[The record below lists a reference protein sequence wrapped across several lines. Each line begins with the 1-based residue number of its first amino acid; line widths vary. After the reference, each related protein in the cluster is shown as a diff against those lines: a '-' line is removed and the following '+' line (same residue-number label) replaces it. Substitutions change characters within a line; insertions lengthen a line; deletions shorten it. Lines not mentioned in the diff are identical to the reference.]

1 MLLSSTIQIKA
12 EVFDIF
18 KEPCLFVYLTDGG
31 VDAYPLNTIEGKY
44 YTDGDSTYIKLLS
57 GNVVRYHT
65 DEYLYI
71 DTEIPILPYMTS
83 YKFNNKYNPNLNK
96 DVGATITDGNI
107 NVRLNA
113 IGKSLTASFQLS
125 DDDAIAYIGNDL
137 QTSKESTATT
147 VTTAETEEEKEA
159 VKEEKPKAK
168 RTRKVNIKTNIV
180 VQAHNREVSMEEA
193 IERATVDWCKSGNDR
208 ADLKEIAV
216 YVKPEEAG
224 IFYVIN
230 GKATGRVDF

>member
-1 MLLSSTIQIKA
+1 MANKRMAKKAAKKA
-12 EVFDIF
+12 EMKAVEAQ
-18 KEPCLFVYLTDGG
+18 KVTPAKAEPK
-31 VDAYPLNTIEGKY
+31 TIE
-44 YTDGDSTYIKLLS
+44 IKPVEKVEE
-57 GNVVRYHT
+57 VVVV
-65 DEYLYI
+65 E
-71 DTEIPILPYMTS
+71 EV
-83 YKFNNKYNPNLNK
+83 KEE
-96 DVGATITDGNI
+96 
-107 NVRLNA
+107 
-113 IGKSLTASFQLS
+113 TA
-125 DDDAIAYIGNDL
+125 AV
-137 QTSKESTATT
+137 KEEKAA
-147 VTTAETEEEKEA
+147 VEEKEETAA